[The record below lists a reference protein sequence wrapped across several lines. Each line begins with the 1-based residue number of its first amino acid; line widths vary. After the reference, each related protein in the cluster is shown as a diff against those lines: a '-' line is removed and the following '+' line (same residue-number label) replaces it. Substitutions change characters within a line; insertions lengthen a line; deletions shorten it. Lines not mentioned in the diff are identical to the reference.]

1 MAATFMEV
9 LDTTVVNVSL
19 PHIAGN
25 LSASTDESTWVLTS
39 YLVANAV
46 VLPATGWLSNFFG
59 RKRFLISCIVLF
71 TMASVLCGAASSLTM
86 LIIARCVQGAG
97 GGALQPI
104 SQAVLLESFPPA
116 KRGVAMA
123 VFGLGVVVAP
133 IVGPTLGG
141 WITDNYSWRWIFYIN
156 LPIGALAIFLCM
168 RFLQDPPWVRRVKEA
183 TIDYIG
189 FGLLLLWIASLQ
201 VILDKGQQEDWF
213 ASNLIRALAIV
224 AVPALVG
231 FIVWELWVD
240 HPIVNLRVLSNRNFA
255 LGTILMTAMGMVL
268 YGSTALLPLFLQ
280 TLLGYP
286 ALQSGMTVSP
296 RGFGSIVAMIF
307 VGRMIGRIDQRYMMM
322 FGFGLL
328 GVSTYRLSQL
338 NLDIAW
344 TNVMWPNI
352 FNGLAMGF
360 IFVPLST
367 TSMGTLPNE
376 QIGAAAGIYNLMRN
390 LGGGVGISLVTTLLA
405 RGAQTHQV
413 TLVQHVNQYNPAYQ
427 QHASMLSHVLGS
439 IGGTFPPRVLGVLY
453 AQVLRQANLLSFMD
467 DFRMMGVLALVCVPG
482 VMFFR
487 RVRARG
493 GAAAAAAH

>member
-1 MAATFMEV
+1 
-9 LDTTVVNVSL
+9 
-19 PHIAGN
+19 
-25 LSASTDESTWVLTS
+25 
-39 YLVANAV
+39 
-46 VLPATGWLSNFFG
+46 
-59 RKRFLISCIVLF
+59 VLF
-71 TMASVLCGAASSLTM
+71 TMASVVCGAASSLTM

-116 KRGVAMA
+116 RRGVAMA

-168 RFLQDPPWVRRVKEA
+168 RFLEDPPWIRRAKES

-189 FGLLLLWIASLQ
+189 FSLLLLWIATLQ
-201 VILDKGQQEDWF
+201 IILDKGQQEDWF
-213 ASNLIRALAIV
+213 ASTLIRSLAVV

-231 FIVWELWVD
+231 FIAWELWVD
-240 HPIVNLRVLSNRNFA
+240 HPIVNLRVLKNRNF
-255 LGTILMTAMGMVL
+255 LIGTILMTAMGMVL

-280 TLLGYP
+280 TLMGYP
-286 ALQSGMTVSP
+286 ALQSGLTVSP
-296 RGFGSIVAMIF
+296 RGFGSIAAMLM
-307 VGRMIGRIDQRYMMM
+307 VGRMIGRIDSRYLMM
-322 FGFGLL
+322 FGFALL
-328 GVSTYRLSQL
+328 GISTYRLSVL

-376 QIGAAAGIYNLMRN
+376 QIGGAAGIFNLMRN
-390 LGGGVGISLVTTLLA
+390 LGGGVGISAATTLLA
-405 RGAQTHQV
+405 RHAQMHQV
-413 TLVQHVNQYNPAYQ
+413 TLVQHINPYNPAYQ
-427 QHASMLSHVLGS
+427 HHVSMLSHVLGPL
-439 IGGTFPPRVLGVLY
+439 GGTFPPRALGVLY
-453 AQVLRQANLLSFMD
+453 AQVLQQANLLSFMD
-467 DFRMMGVLALVCVPG
+467 DFRMMGVLSLICVPG
-482 VMFFR
+482 VMFFS

-493 GAAAAAAH
+493 SAAAAAAH